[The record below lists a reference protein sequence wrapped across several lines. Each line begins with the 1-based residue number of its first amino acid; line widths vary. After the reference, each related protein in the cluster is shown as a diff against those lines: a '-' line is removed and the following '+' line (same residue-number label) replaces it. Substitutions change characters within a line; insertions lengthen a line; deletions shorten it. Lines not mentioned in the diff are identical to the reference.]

1 MNFSDLM
8 QKILHRYSLYTCL
21 LVMLVLTTSS
31 CATRPPARYYTLD
44 MSHSAQAQPAFNF
57 NVERFRVAQALSR
70 DEIMIKTS
78 PTEVEYYATDQWVA
92 NIGELV
98 ARKLQIEMGPRHGE
112 RPELVIMGTIQAF
125 EQLDTPDGTQVQ
137 IEIDI
142 EVRDSISSR
151 YVAPLFQH
159 RYRDVRSAENNN
171 PASAVRA
178 LSAGLEEIAR
188 AIADDTRHLT
198 VDN

>member
-1 MNFSDLM
+1 MNLYELM
-8 QKILHRYSLYTCL
+8 QKPLHRRYVLMGL
-21 LVMLVLTTSS
+21 LVLLVVTTSS
-31 CATRPPARYYTLD
+31 CATRPPTRYYTLD
-44 MSHSAQAQPAFNF
+44 MRYSAQAQPAFNF

-98 ARKLQIEMGPRHGE
+98 ARKLQIEMGPRKEE
-112 RPELVIMGTIQAF
+112 RTDLVIMGTIQAF

-137 IEIDI
+137 IELDI

-171 PASAVRA
+171 PASTVRA
-178 LSAGLEEIAR
+178 LSFGLE
-188 AIADDTRHLT
+188 AIAQAIAEDTRHL
-198 VDN
+198 VID